1 MQQVVLTKEA
11 LVTGEDSLEYLGT
24 IPYTKAVIVTGG
36 HSMARTGV
44 LDKIKTIMKG
54 TEENFSIY
62 SGISKNPTDTQ
73 VLDGVEY
80 MKKEKPDV
88 VLAVGGGSSIDA
100 AKVMVLMYEYPEL
113 NFDNVYTTD
122 LSDKKL
128 KTKLI
133 AVPSTS
139 GTASEVTQ
147 ISVITGE
154 KTRIKMAIKSEY
166 IRPAVAILDGSI
178 PETLPAHIAAETGMD
193 ALTHALEAYINKNG
207 NDFTYALAKEAIEG
221 IMEWLPISFRT
232 ASLESRSKVHNF
244 QCMAGMAFGNSG
256 LGIVHGVSHAF
267 GGQYNLAHGLV
278 NAIILPYS
286 MDYNKKDPEVQKKY
300 DKLSHILGGDVI
312 QKVKELRESLE
323 IPASICDAGVDEET
337 YQKDY
342 QILVDHSMLGS
353 TAVNPIPVSREDMEK
368 FVDCVYYGRE
378 VDF

>member
-24 IPYTKAVIVTGG
+24 IPYTKAIIVTGG

-193 ALTHALEAYINKNG
+193 AMTHALEAYINKNG

>member
-24 IPYTKAVIVTGG
+24 IPYTKAIIVTGG

-193 ALTHALEAYINKNG
+193 AMTHALEAYINKNG

-368 FVDCVYYGRE
+368 FVDCVYYVRE

>member
-267 GGQYNLAHGLV
+267 GGQYNLAHGLM

-368 FVDCVYYGRE
+368 FVDCVYYGRK